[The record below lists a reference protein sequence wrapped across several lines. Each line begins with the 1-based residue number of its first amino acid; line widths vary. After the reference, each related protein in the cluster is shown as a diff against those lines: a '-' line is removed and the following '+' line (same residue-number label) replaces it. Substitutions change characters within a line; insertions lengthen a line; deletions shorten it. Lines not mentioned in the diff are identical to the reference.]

1 MREKRST
8 VSVYIRSSLME
19 GVREIAY
26 REDESLSG
34 VFDYF
39 LGQVLQALE
48 MGRAEIVLGEREN
61 PTRITLKKLVLTRKK
76 RPGPGD
82 PEAGT
87 PIP

>member
-1 MREKRST
+1 MREKKST

-26 REDESLSG
+26 REDESFSG

-48 MGRAEIVLGEREN
+48 MGTAEIVLGERDN
-61 PTRITLKKLVLTRKK
+61 RTRLTLQKHVLTSQK
-76 RPGPGD
+76 RSGPGN
-82 PEAGT
+82 PQAGT
-87 PIP
+87 PNP